1 MISEFRKG
9 AYCSPSDISG
19 YHRPECEDA
28 MALVNDILV
37 LNLRYPFTTLLASFV
52 QFVQRIHT
60 LLLDQTPLNSFDIGL
75 GVAFQKSV

>member
-1 MISEFRKG
+1 
-9 AYCSPSDISG
+9 
-19 YHRPECEDA
+19 